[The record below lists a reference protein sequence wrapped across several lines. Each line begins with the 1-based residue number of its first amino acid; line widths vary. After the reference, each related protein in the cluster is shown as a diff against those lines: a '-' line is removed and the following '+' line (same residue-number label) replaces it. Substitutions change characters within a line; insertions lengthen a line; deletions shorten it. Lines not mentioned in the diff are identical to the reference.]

1 MIFNSAIIMIE
12 IIIIKGDPM
21 IKIKNLCK
29 SYGQGQAKIE
39 VLKNIGLEIKRGK
52 IICILGPSGSGK
64 STLLNIIGG
73 IESIDSGEVNILGEN
88 LASMSKKDLETYR
101 RNKLGFVFQFYNLIS
116 DLNILENIELG
127 KYLAKNPL
135 DVKKLVDDLGI
146 KEQIYKYPNE
156 VSGGQAQRTS
166 IARALIKRPEILICD
181 EPTGALDYESAKDV
195 LCLLEKMNQDY
206 KATILIAS
214 HNIQISKMCD
224 YILNIHDGKV
234 KSYVKNDEKI
244 LAKDVTW

>member
-1 MIFNSAIIMIE
+1 
-12 IIIIKGDPM
+12 M

-29 SYGQGQAKIE
+29 SYGQGQSKID
-39 VLKNIGLEIKRGK
+39 VLKNIDLEIEDGK

-73 IESIDSGEVNILGEN
+73 IETIDSGQVVISGEK
-88 LASMSKKDLETYR
+88 LSKMTKKDLESYR
-101 RNKLGFVFQFYNLIS
+101 REKLGFVFQFYNLIS
-116 DLNILENIELG
+116 DLNVLENIELG

-135 DVKKLVDDLGI
+135 DIDKLVEDLGI
-146 KEQIYKYPNE
+146 KDQLYKYPNE
-156 VSGGQAQRTS
+156 ISGGQAQRTS
-166 IARALIKRPEILICD
+166 IARALIKSPQILICD

-195 LCLLEKMNQDY
+195 LNLIEKMNKEY

-214 HNIQISKMCD
+214 HNVQISKMCD
-224 YILNIHDGKV
+224 YILKIHDGMV
-234 KSYVKNDEKI
+234 KSYLKNDEKI

>member
-1 MIFNSAIIMIE
+1 MIK
-12 IIIIKGDPM
+12 IIIFKGGLM

-29 SYGQGQAKIE
+29 SYGQGQSKID
-39 VLKNIGLEIKRGK
+39 VLKNIDLEIEDGK

-73 IESIDSGEVNILGEN
+73 IETIDSGQVVISGEK
-88 LASMSKKDLETYR
+88 LSKMTKKDLESYR
-101 RNKLGFVFQFYNLIS
+101 REKLGFVFQFYNLIS
-116 DLNILENIELG
+116 DLNVLENIELG

-135 DVKKLVDDLGI
+135 DIDKLVEDLGI
-146 KEQIYKYPNE
+146 KDQLYKYPNE
-156 VSGGQAQRTS
+156 ISGGQAQRTS
-166 IARALIKRPEILICD
+166 IARALIKSPQILICD

-195 LCLLEKMNQDY
+195 LNLIEKMNKEY

-214 HNIQISKMCD
+214 HNVQISKMCD
-224 YILNIHDGKV
+224 YILKIHDGKV
-234 KSYVKNDEKI
+234 KSYLKNDEKI

>member
-1 MIFNSAIIMIE
+1 
-12 IIIIKGDPM
+12 M

-39 VLKNIGLEIKRGK
+39 VLKNIDLDIEKGK

-73 IESIDSGEVNILGEN
+73 IESIDNGGVYIGEENITN
-88 LASMSKKDLETYR
+88 MSKKDLETYR

-116 DLNILENIELG
+116 DLNVFENIEVG

-135 DVKKLVDDLGI
+135 DINKLVEDLGI
-146 KEQIYKYPNE
+146 KEQIYKFPNE
-156 VSGGQAQRTS
+156 ISGGQAQRTS

-195 LCLLEKMNQDY
+195 LNLLEKMNQDY
-206 KATILIAS
+206 GSTILIAS

-224 YILNIHDGKV
+224 YILSLHNGQV
-234 KSYVKNDEKI
+234 KAYIKNERKI
-244 LAKDVTW
+244 LAKEVTW

>member
-12 IIIIKGDPM
+12 IIVIKGGPM

-29 SYGQGQAKIE
+29 SYGQGQAEIE
-39 VLKNIGLEIKRGK
+39 VLKNIDLEIEDGK

-73 IESIDSGEVNILGEN
+73 IETIDSGQIFVGEEN
-88 LASMSKKDLETYR
+88 LTSMSKKDLEVYR

-116 DLNILENIELG
+116 DLNIFENIELG

-135 DVKKLVDDLGI
+135 DINKLVDDLGI
-146 KEQIYKYPNE
+146 KDQIYKYPNE

-195 LCLLEKMNQDY
+195 LYLLEKMNQDY

-244 LAKDVTW
+244 QAKEVTW

>member
-1 MIFNSAIIMIE
+1 
-12 IIIIKGDPM
+12 M

-29 SYGQGQAKIE
+29 SYGQGQSKID
-39 VLKNIGLEIKRGK
+39 VLKNIDLEIEDGK

-73 IESIDSGEVNILGEN
+73 IETIDSGQVDIYGEN
-88 LASMSKKDLETYR
+88 LSNMTKKDLESYR

-116 DLNILENIELG
+116 DLNVLENIELG

-135 DVKKLVDDLGI
+135 DIDKLVEDLGI
-146 KEQIYKYPNE
+146 KDQLYKYPNE
-156 VSGGQAQRTS
+156 ISGGQAQRTS
-166 IARALIKRPEILICD
+166 IARALIKSPQILICD

-195 LCLLEKMNQDY
+195 LNLIEKMNKEY
-206 KATILIAS
+206 KSTILIAS
-214 HNIQISKMCD
+214 HNVQISKMCD
-224 YILNIHDGKV
+224 YILNIHNGKV
-234 KSYVKNDEKI
+234 KSYLKNDEKI

>member
-12 IIIIKGDPM
+12 IIVIKGGPM

-39 VLKNIGLEIKRGK
+39 VLKNIGLEIESGK

-116 DLNILENIELG
+116 DLNIFENIELG

-135 DVKKLVDDLGI
+135 DINKLVDDLGI
-146 KEQIYKYPNE
+146 KDQIYKYPNE

-195 LCLLEKMNQDY
+195 LYLLEKMNHDY

-244 LAKDVTW
+244 QAKEVTW

>member
-1 MIFNSAIIMIE
+1 
-12 IIIIKGDPM
+12 M

-39 VLKNIGLEIKRGK
+39 VLKNIDLEIEDGK

-73 IESIDSGEVNILGEN
+73 IETIDSGQVYIGEEN
-88 LASMSKKDLETYR
+88 LASMSKKDLEAYR

-116 DLNILENIELG
+116 DLNILENIEVG
-127 KYLAKNPL
+127 KFLARNPL
-135 DVKKLVDDLGI
+135 DVNKLVEDLGI
-146 KEQIYKYPNE
+146 KDQLYKYPNE
-156 VSGGQAQRTS
+156 ISGGQAQRTS

-195 LCLLEKMNQDY
+195 LSLLEKMNKDY

-234 KSYVKNDEKI
+234 KSYIKNDEKT

>member
-1 MIFNSAIIMIE
+1 MIK
-12 IIIIKGDPM
+12 IIIFKGGLM

-29 SYGQGQAKIE
+29 SYGQGQSKID
-39 VLKNIGLEIKRGK
+39 VLKNIDLEIEDGK

-73 IESIDSGEVNILGEN
+73 IETIDSGQVVISGEN
-88 LASMSKKDLETYR
+88 LSKMTKKDLESYR
-101 RNKLGFVFQFYNLIS
+101 REKLGFVFQFYNLIS
-116 DLNILENIELG
+116 DLNVLENVELG

-135 DVKKLVDDLGI
+135 DIDKLVEDLGI
-146 KEQIYKYPNE
+146 KDQLYKYPNE
-156 VSGGQAQRTS
+156 ISGGQAQRTS
-166 IARALIKRPEILICD
+166 IARALIKSPQILICD

-195 LCLLEKMNQDY
+195 LNLIEKMNKEY

-214 HNIQISKMCD
+214 HNVQISKMCD
-224 YILNIHDGKV
+224 YILKIHDGMV
-234 KSYVKNDEKI
+234 KSYLKNDEKI

>member
-1 MIFNSAIIMIE
+1 MLIE
-12 IIIIKGDPM
+12 IINFKGDLM

-29 SYGQGQAKIE
+29 SYDQGQAKIE
-39 VLKNIGLEIKRGK
+39 VLKNIDLDIEKGK

-73 IESIDSGEVNILGEN
+73 IESIDNGGVYIGEENIAN
-88 LASMSKKDLETYR
+88 MSKKDLETYR

-116 DLNILENIELG
+116 DLNVFENIEVG

-135 DVKKLVDDLGI
+135 DINKLVEDLGI
-146 KEQIYKYPNE
+146 KEQIYKFPNE
-156 VSGGQAQRTS
+156 ISGGQAQRTS

-195 LCLLEKMNQDY
+195 LNLLEKMNQDY
-206 KATILIAS
+206 GSTILIAS

-224 YILNIHDGKV
+224 YILSLHNGQV
-234 KSYVKNDEKI
+234 KAYIKNERKI
-244 LAKDVTW
+244 LAKEVTW

>member
-1 MIFNSAIIMIE
+1 
-12 IIIIKGDPM
+12 M

-29 SYGQGQAKIE
+29 SYGQGQSKID
-39 VLKNIGLEIKRGK
+39 VLKNIDLEIEDGK

-73 IESIDSGEVNILGEN
+73 IETIDSGQVVISGEN
-88 LASMSKKDLETYR
+88 LSKMTKKDLESYR
-101 RNKLGFVFQFYNLIS
+101 REKLGFVFQFYNLIS
-116 DLNILENIELG
+116 DLNVLENIELG

-135 DVKKLVDDLGI
+135 DIDKLVEDLGI
-146 KEQIYKYPNE
+146 KDQLYKYPNE
-156 VSGGQAQRTS
+156 ISGGQAQRTS
-166 IARALIKRPEILICD
+166 IARALIKSPQILICD

-195 LCLLEKMNQDY
+195 LNLIEKMNKEY

-214 HNIQISKMCD
+214 HNVQISKMCD
-224 YILNIHDGKV
+224 YILKIHDGKV
-234 KSYVKNDEKI
+234 KSYLKNDEKI

>member
-1 MIFNSAIIMIE
+1 
-12 IIIIKGDPM
+12 M

-29 SYGQGQAKIE
+29 SYGQGQSKID
-39 VLKNIGLEIKRGK
+39 VLKNIDLEIEDGK

-73 IESIDSGEVNILGEN
+73 IETIDSGQVVICGEN
-88 LASMSKKDLETYR
+88 LSKMTKKDLESYR
-101 RNKLGFVFQFYNLIS
+101 REKLGFVFQFYNLIS
-116 DLNILENIELG
+116 DLNVLENIELG

-135 DVKKLVDDLGI
+135 DIDKLVEDLGI
-146 KEQIYKYPNE
+146 KDQLYKYPNE
-156 VSGGQAQRTS
+156 ISGGQAQRTS
-166 IARALIKRPEILICD
+166 IARALIKSPQILICD

-195 LCLLEKMNQDY
+195 LNLIEKMNKEY

-214 HNIQISKMCD
+214 HNVQISKMCD
-224 YILNIHDGKV
+224 YILKIHDGKV
-234 KSYVKNDEKI
+234 KSYLKNDEKI

>member
-1 MIFNSAIIMIE
+1 MIK
-12 IIIIKGDPM
+12 IIIFKGGLM

-29 SYGQGQAKIE
+29 SYGQGQSKID
-39 VLKNIGLEIKRGK
+39 VLKNIDLEIEDGK

-73 IESIDSGEVNILGEN
+73 IETVDSGQVVIYREN
-88 LASMSKKDLETYR
+88 LSKMTKKDLESYR
-101 RNKLGFVFQFYNLIS
+101 REKLGFVFQFYNLIS
-116 DLNILENIELG
+116 DLNVLENIELG

-135 DVKKLVDDLGI
+135 DIDKLVEDLGI
-146 KEQIYKYPNE
+146 KDQLYKYPNE
-156 VSGGQAQRTS
+156 ISGGQAQRTS
-166 IARALIKRPEILICD
+166 IARALIKSPQILICD

-195 LCLLEKMNQDY
+195 LNLIEKMNKEY

-214 HNIQISKMCD
+214 HNVQISKMCD
-224 YILNIHDGKV
+224 YILKIHDGKV
-234 KSYVKNDEKI
+234 KSYLKNDEKI

>member
-1 MIFNSAIIMIE
+1 
-12 IIIIKGDPM
+12 M

-39 VLKNIGLEIKRGK
+39 VLKNIDLEIEDGK

-73 IESIDSGEVNILGEN
+73 IETIDSGQVYIGEEN
-88 LASMSKKDLETYR
+88 LASMSKKDLEAYR

-116 DLNILENIELG
+116 DLNILENIEVG
-127 KYLAKNPL
+127 KFLARNPL
-135 DVKKLVDDLGI
+135 DVNKLVEDLGI
-146 KEQIYKYPNE
+146 KGQLYKYPNE
-156 VSGGQAQRTS
+156 ISGGQAQRTS

-195 LCLLEKMNQDY
+195 LSLLEKMNKDY

-234 KSYVKNDEKI
+234 KSYIKNDEKT

>member
-1 MIFNSAIIMIE
+1 
-12 IIIIKGDPM
+12 M

-29 SYGQGQAKIE
+29 SYGQGQSKID
-39 VLKNIGLEIKRGK
+39 VLKNIDLEIEDGK

-73 IESIDSGEVNILGEN
+73 IETIDSGQVNICGEN
-88 LASMSKKDLETYR
+88 LSKMTKKDLESYR
-101 RNKLGFVFQFYNLIS
+101 REKLGFVFQFYNLIS
-116 DLNILENIELG
+116 DLNVLENVELG

-135 DVKKLVDDLGI
+135 DIDKLVEDLGI
-146 KEQIYKYPNE
+146 KDQLYKYPNE
-156 VSGGQAQRTS
+156 ISGGQAQRTS
-166 IARALIKRPEILICD
+166 IARALIKSPQILICD

-195 LCLLEKMNQDY
+195 LNLIEKMNKEY

-214 HNIQISKMCD
+214 HNVQISKMCD
-224 YILNIHDGKV
+224 YILKIHDGKV
-234 KSYVKNDEKI
+234 KSYLKNDEKI

>member
-1 MIFNSAIIMIE
+1 MIK
-12 IIIIKGDPM
+12 IIIFKGGLM

-29 SYGQGQAKIE
+29 SYGQGQSKID
-39 VLKNIGLEIKRGK
+39 VLKNIDLEIEDGK

-73 IESIDSGEVNILGEN
+73 IETIDSGQVVISGEN
-88 LASMSKKDLETYR
+88 LSNMTKKDLESYR
-101 RNKLGFVFQFYNLIS
+101 REKLGFVFQFYNLIS
-116 DLNILENIELG
+116 DLNVLENIELG

-135 DVKKLVDDLGI
+135 DIDKLVEDLGI
-146 KEQIYKYPNE
+146 KDQLYKYPNE
-156 VSGGQAQRTS
+156 ISGGQAQRTS
-166 IARALIKRPEILICD
+166 IARALIKSPQILICD

-195 LCLLEKMNQDY
+195 LNLIEKMNKEY

-214 HNIQISKMCD
+214 HNVQISKMCD
-224 YILNIHDGKV
+224 YILKIHDGKV
-234 KSYVKNDEKI
+234 KSYLKNDEKI

>member
-12 IIIIKGDPM
+12 IIVIKGGPM

-29 SYGQGQAKIE
+29 SYGQGQAEIE
-39 VLKNIGLEIKRGK
+39 VLKNIDLEIEDGK

-73 IESIDSGEVNILGEN
+73 IETIDSGQVYIGEEN
-88 LASMSKKDLETYR
+88 LASMSKKDLEAYR

-116 DLNILENIELG
+116 DLNILENIEVG
-127 KYLAKNPL
+127 KFLAKNTL
-135 DVKKLVDDLGI
+135 DVNKLVEDLGI
-146 KEQIYKYPNE
+146 KDQLYKYPNE
-156 VSGGQAQRTS
+156 ISGGQAQRTS

-195 LCLLEKMNQDY
+195 LSLLEKMNKDY

-234 KSYVKNDEKI
+234 KSYIKNDEKT